1 MLRILLEVRNLKKY
15 FPIKTGLFKTTRYL
29 HAVDNV
35 SLIIGENETLG
46 LVGESGCGKSTLAR
60 TILRLIEPTSG
71 EVLFN
76 GVNILKL
83 SHNEMK
89 KIRLKMQIV
98 YQDPFS
104 SLNPRM
110 RIKDIVSEPFI
121 AHGVAKGEEARE
133 KALDLLCKVGLGK
146 EHLYR
151 FPHELSGGQKQRV
164 AIARALALDPE
175 FIILDE
181 PTSFLDVSIQA
192 QILNLLLKIQ
202 RELKLSYLF
211 ISHDLRVIYHMSDR
225 VAVMY
230 AGKIV
235 EIASAEKIFQHPLH
249 PYTQALLSSIPIPD
263 PEIRRKKIILKGEVP
278 SLIDPPPG
286 CRFYSR
292 CPHASPTCRKEEV
305 ELLKAE
311 DNHFVAC
318 NHIE

>member
-1 MLRILLEVRNLKKY
+1 MLRILLEVRNLRKY

-35 SLIIGENETLG
+35 SLIIGGYETLG

-211 ISHDLRVIYHMSDR
+211 ISHDLRAIYHMSDR

-263 PEIRRKKIILKGEVP
+263 PEIGRKKIILKGEVP

-318 NHIE
+318 SHIE